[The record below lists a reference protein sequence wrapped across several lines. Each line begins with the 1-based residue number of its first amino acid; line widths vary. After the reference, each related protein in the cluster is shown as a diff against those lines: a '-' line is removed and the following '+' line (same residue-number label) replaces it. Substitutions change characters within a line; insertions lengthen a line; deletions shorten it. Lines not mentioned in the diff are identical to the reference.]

1 MDFRCRCGE
10 WILAGGDE
18 VLVRC
23 PFCERSYRVVADAG
37 GDLVLRPAET
47 APHETEECQT
57 ASRVQDEEQ
66 GRPPEVACE
75 TPDSAIDSSE
85 VASKPLSEWSEEE
98 FELQA
103 PAGTTGQPR
112 GAARAQGASVV
123 SPSVRTEARARDHA
137 HGARGV
143 PQPSTRR
150 SRTHQG
156 LRIPGLSRMPGCL
169 ALMAG
174 LYVAGAGLC
183 ALAAFAAL
191 LAGVSGEK
199 EAVLAM
205 PVLLAV
211 GVFLGVFGTGV
222 FLRWRWVLWVWRA
235 LLVVGLISNMIGCIA
250 TGSGPEAIG
259 SGMGILLG
267 LAWLTYLLS
276 EEVKDWF
283 GV

>member
-1 MDFRCRCGE
+1 M
-10 WILAGGDE
+10 
-18 VLVRC
+18 VRC

-57 ASRVQDEEQ
+57 ASRVQNEEQ

-143 PQPSTRR
+143 PQPYA
-150 SRTHQG
+150 
-156 LRIPGLSRMPGCL
+156 RML
-169 ALMAG
+169 
-174 LYVAGAGLC
+174 GAHGRAVRGWCGPMRVGGLC
-183 ALAAFAAL
+183 GPPGRCVRRERGR
-191 LAGVSGEK
+191 AGYACASGC
-199 EAVLAM
+199 
-205 PVLLAV
+205 
-211 GVFLGVFGTGV
+211 
-222 FLRWRWVLWVWRA
+222 WRFPWRA
-235 LLVVGLISNMIGCIA
+235 RH
-250 TGSGPEAIG
+250 
-259 SGMGILLG
+259 
-267 LAWLTYLLS
+267 W
-276 EEVKDWF
+276 
-283 GV
+283 GVP